1 MMQPNTSTSTGN
13 TSTLSAN
20 NFDLPSLHLLRSEI
34 DVALKDAETHLSE
47 FNDDSEQA
55 PLLLDSVEVLTQ
67 LTDVLK
73 LISLQGASE
82 LAEAIAL
89 CLKQLYDAGDNNDSA
104 RIMDLSEAIMT
115 LDRYIEFVLLQET
128 LEPSL
133 LLPIINK
140 LYQHLD
146 KPELANN
153 AFAQLKSTSIS
164 IANPERNYQSLS
176 SLNLDIDKLS
186 KAYRAGLSVVLTKKV
201 ANLSDD
207 DQKKLTAMAAAC
219 ALIAAHTDT
228 LFWQAATAAVTDIA
242 EILPL
247 SNARKRTLIFV
258 EQQFHDYLP
267 VNDNRF
273 ADLVSFAS
281 KRNHA
286 QARALEQQY
295 SFNRMDDQQREQMK
309 RFLFGP
315 NRKVTDTLNE
325 LIQSQIN
332 EIKQKVDVYTRQDD
346 FQSSTT
352 DNKQIASDL
361 VALGGAMKLLG
372 LQDATDA
379 LYAEAESVKAWQTP
393 TPEDFDKLLNSLM
406 VAENASIIMAKAH
419 IPGAFNMP
427 LHNRNI
433 SMHQLDTAYET
444 LVAECRLAIKEI
456 ETTITGYV
464 EDPLANQESIEVVAG
479 LLQQVAG
486 AVCFLPIEN
495 AVHLLSRLVKH
506 VQNYTFDEARG
517 INQDN
522 LEHIADILMAVDYQL
537 DGLEKKHPVGKQ
549 AMLIGQ
555 RSLSQLLAAA

>member
-104 RIMDLSEAIMT
+104 RIMDISEAIMT

-207 DQKKLTAMAAAC
+207 EQKKLTAMAAAC

-464 EDPLANQESIEVVAG
+464 EDPLANQESIDVVAG

-495 AVHLLSRLVKH
+495 AVHLLSRLVKF

-517 INQDN
+517 VNQDN

>member
-115 LDRYIEFVLLQET
+115 LDRYIEFVLLQEN

-207 DQKKLTAMAAAC
+207 EQKKLTAMAAAC

-456 ETTITGYV
+456 ETTITGYI
-464 EDPLANQESIEVVAG
+464 EDPLANQDSIDVVAG

-495 AVHLLSRLVKH
+495 AVHLLSRLVKF

-517 INQDN
+517 VNQDN

>member
-104 RIMDLSEAIMT
+104 RIMDISEAIMT

-207 DQKKLTAMAAAC
+207 EQKKLTAMAAAC

-464 EDPLANQESIEVVAG
+464 EDPLANQESIDVVAG

>member
-1 MMQPNTSTSTGN
+1 MMQPNTAISTSN
-13 TSTLSAN
+13 PPTLSAN

-47 FNDDSEQA
+47 FNDDSEQG
-55 PLLLDSVEVLTQ
+55 PLLLDSVEVLLQ

-89 CLKQLYDAGDNNDSA
+89 CLKQLYDAGDNNDSE

-115 LDRYIEFVLLQET
+115 LDRYIEFVLLKET
-128 LEPSL
+128 LEPTL

-140 LYQHLD
+140 LYKHLD
-146 KPELANN
+146 KPELDITT
-153 AFAQLKSTSIS
+153 FARLNSTSIS
-164 IANPERNYQSLS
+164 IANPEKNYQSLS

-186 KAYRAGLSVVLTKKV
+186 KAYRAGLSVLLTKTT
-201 ANLSDD
+201 ATLNEGE
-207 DQKKLTAMAAAC
+207 QKKLTAMTAAC

-267 VNDNRF
+267 INDHRF

-281 KRNHA
+281 KRDHA

-295 SFNRMDDQQREQMK
+295 AINRMDDQQREQMK

-325 LIQSQIN
+325 LIQAQIN

-346 FQSSTT
+346 TQSSST
-352 DNKQIASDL
+352 DNQQIAGDL
-361 VALGGAMKLLG
+361 TALGGAMKLLG

-379 LYAEAESVKAWQTP
+379 LYQAAEAVKTWQTP
-393 TPEDFDKLLNSLM
+393 TPDDFDKLLNSMM
-406 VAENASIIMAKAH
+406 VAENASILMAKAH
-419 IPGAFNMP
+419 TPGAVNMP
-427 LHNRNI
+427 LHNCNI

-456 ETTITGYV
+456 EATISSYIM
-464 EDPLANQESIEVVAG
+464 DPLSNQDSIDVVAAM
-479 LLQQVAG
+479 LQQVSG
-486 AVCFLPIEN
+486 AVRFLQLGN
-495 AVHLLSRLVKH
+495 SVHLLSRLVKFI
-506 VQNYTFDEARG
+506 QNYVFDEARG
-517 INQDN
+517 VNQDN
-522 LEHIADILMAVDYQL
+522 LEYIADILMAVDYQL

-549 AMLIGQ
+549 AMIIGQ
-555 RSLSQLLAAA
+555 RSLSQLLAAS

>member
-1 MMQPNTSTSTGN
+1 MMQPNTANLTGN
-13 TSTLSAN
+13 SPTLSAN

-47 FNDDSEQA
+47 FNDDSEQG
-55 PLLLDSVEVLTQ
+55 PLLLDSVEVLLQ

-89 CLKQLYDAGDNNDSA
+89 CLKQLYNAGDNNDSE

-115 LDRYIEFVLLQET
+115 LDRYIEFVLLKET

-146 KPELANN
+146 KPELDSNV
-153 AFAQLKSTSIS
+153 FAQLKSTSIS
-164 IANPERNYQSLS
+164 IANPEKNYQSLS
-176 SLNLDIDKLS
+176 DLNLDIDQLS
-186 KAYRAGLSVVLTKKV
+186 KAYRAGLSVVLTKTT

-207 DQKKLTAMAAAC
+207 EAKKLTAMTAAC
-219 ALIAAHTDT
+219 ALIAQHSDT

-242 EILPL
+242 KILPL
-247 SNARKRTLIFV
+247 SNARKRALIFV

-281 KRNHA
+281 QRDHA
-286 QARALEQQY
+286 SARALEQQY
-295 SFNRMDDQQREQMK
+295 AINRMDDQQREQMK

-325 LIQSQIN
+325 LIQSQIS
-332 EIKQKVDVYTRQDD
+332 EIKQKVDVYSRQEGA
-346 FQSSTT
+346 QSSIS
-352 DNKQIASDL
+352 DNQQIASDL
-361 VALGGAMKLLG
+361 TTLGGAMKLLG
-372 LQDATDA
+372 LQDATEA
-379 LYAEAESVKAWQTP
+379 LYQAANSVKVWQTP
-393 TPEDFDKLLNSLM
+393 TPEDFDKLLNSM
-406 VAENASIIMAKAH
+406 MIAENASIMMAKAH
-419 IPGAFNMP
+419 TPGAVTMP
-427 LHNRNI
+427 LHNNNI

-456 ETTITGYV
+456 EATISTYIL
-464 EDPLANQESIEVVAG
+464 DPLANQASIEVVAG
-479 LLQQVAG
+479 LLQQVSG
-486 AVCFLPIEN
+486 AVRFLQLGN
-495 AVHLLSRLVKH
+495 AGHLLSRLVKF
-506 VQNYTFDEARG
+506 VQSYTFDEIRG
-517 INQDN
+517 VSQER
-522 LEHIADILMAVDYQL
+522 LECIADILMAVDYQL